1 MEEEPY
7 IEFKNGQ
14 GPYMSDTQ
22 LNQLQKLIKAD
33 IKQQIIDAKNEI
45 QDDIQDIQED
55 IKRSIAS
62 KTFGRQNITVN
73 TSWGS
78 SKVVLDTFDSTTNK
92 LTNTTNGIKIGAG
105 VSKILV
111 SAQSGGVGT
120 NTVSGDKQLMI
131 KKRN

>member
-111 SAQSGGVGT
+111 SAQSGGVGN
-120 NTVSGDKQLMI
+120 NTVLGDKQLMI